1 MAEIS
6 SGRIIEV
13 YALRSLEVDSFNHE
27 DWENIFMTELDL
39 VAIAWKFLMRIKMS
53 KK

>member
-1 MAEIS
+1 MVVIS

-27 DWENIFMTELDL
+27 DWENIFMTERDL
-39 VAIAWKFLMRIKMS
+39 AIAWKF
-53 KK
+53 